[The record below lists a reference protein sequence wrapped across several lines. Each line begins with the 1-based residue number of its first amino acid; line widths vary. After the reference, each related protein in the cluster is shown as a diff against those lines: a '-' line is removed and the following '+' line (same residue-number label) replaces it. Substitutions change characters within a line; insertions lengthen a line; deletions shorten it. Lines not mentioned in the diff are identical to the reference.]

1 MSLRKWALV
10 GASVLIFISSSSLPL
25 FSQATRIGGPDTLI
39 FLGQRF
45 AEQYMAKHPGAQFA
59 ICGGGTASSK
69 TADVDIVQS
78 EGSGAMAKR
87 VAFPIAIHGIVVYVN
102 KSNSVKELSLGQ
114 LRGIFLG
121 QITNWKELG
130 GADGRINLFAG
141 ESTTGTLAFFQESI
155 LRGEEPYP
163 FEGKSNTHALLEV
176 IASDPAAIGYGTLD
190 SNPGARTVAIK
201 AGLTSLAV
209 EPTIASIRSREYPIT
224 RQVYWALSPNAPR
237 DAKEFCGWVLSSEG
251 QLVVEGAGFE
261 PLLPQERSAGL
272 TRLGLKDAP
281 GTVASAH

>member
-1 MSLRKWALV
+1 MSLRKRALF
-10 GASVLIFISSSSLPL
+10 GASALIFISSCSLPL
-25 FSQATRIGGPDTLI
+25 FSQSTRIGGPDTLI

-45 AEQYMAKHPGAQFA
+45 AQQYGAKHPGAQFS
-59 ICGGGTASSK
+59 IRGGGTAGSK
-69 TADVDIVQS
+69 TADLDIVQS
-78 EGSGAMAKR
+78 EGSGATAKR
-87 VAFPIAIHGIVVYVN
+87 VAFPIAIHAIVVYVN
-102 KSNSVKELSLGQ
+102 KSNPVRELSLAQ

-130 GADGRINLFAG
+130 GADRRINLFAG

-190 SNPGARTVAIK
+190 SNPSARSVAIK

-224 RQVYWALSPNAPR
+224 RQVYWAINPYAPH

-272 TRLGLKDAP
+272 TRLGLKEAP
-281 GTVASAH
+281 GAVALAH